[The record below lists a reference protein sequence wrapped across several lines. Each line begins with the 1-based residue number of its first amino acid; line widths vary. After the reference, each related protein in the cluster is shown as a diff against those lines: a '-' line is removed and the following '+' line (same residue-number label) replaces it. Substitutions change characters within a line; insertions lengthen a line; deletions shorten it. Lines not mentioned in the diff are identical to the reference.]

1 MSFNPKARMS
11 RLFRQGRCL
20 DVAIDHGIA
29 NEPDFL
35 VGLED
40 MRAVMASL
48 VAAGPDAIQV
58 NYGQA
63 DLLAGVDQPGK
74 PALVMRAD
82 VGNAYNSARHREMW
96 AVLHNPEEPILAAL
110 RLDAAAVVVNLY
122 MIPDEPG
129 IFRQCVENIGRL
141 RHACDKYAMPLMI
154 EPLVMAPA
162 GQGAA
167 YASIGDVEKIVPLV
181 RLARELGA
189 DIVKA
194 DPTDRVEDFH
204 RVVQAARCPT
214 LVRGGG
220 KGRLETVLEK
230 TAGLMA
236 QGASGMVYG
245 RNVYQHSNPAQV
257 VRALMAIIH
266 QGADGPTA
274 FEIYRR
280 GQAGSG
286 A

>member
-1 MSFNPKARMS
+1 MSHFSKVRMN
-11 RLFRQGRCL
+11 RLFQHGKCL

-35 VGLED
+35 LGLED
-40 MRAVMASL
+40 ITRVMRNLINAQ
-48 VAAGPDAIQV
+48 PDAIQV

-63 DLLAGVDQPGK
+63 DLLQQHAGSK
-74 PALVMRAD
+74 PALVLRTD
-82 VGNAYNSARHREMW
+82 VGNAYNQARHREMW
-96 AVLHNPEEPILAAL
+96 AVLHNPEAPILAAL
-110 RLDAAAVVVNLY
+110 QQDAAAVVVNLY
-122 MIPDEPG
+122 LIPDEPG

-141 RHACDKYAMPLMI
+141 RHACERYGMPLMI

-167 YASIGDVEKIVPLV
+167 YGSLGDVEKIVPLV

-189 DIVKA
+189 DIIKA
-194 DPTDRVEDFH
+194 DPTDNPDDFY
-204 RVVQAARCPT
+204 RVVEAARCPT

-220 KGRLETVLEK
+220 KGEIGAVLEK
-230 TAGLMA
+230 SARLMA

-245 RNVYQHSNPAQV
+245 RNVYQHQNPARV

-266 QGADGPTA
+266 QGVT
-274 FEIYRR
+274 
-280 GQAGSG
+280 G
-286 A
+286 AEALDLYLRSE

>member
-1 MSFNPKARMS
+1 MQISNQARMN
-11 RLFRQGRCL
+11 RLFNQGKCL

-35 VGLED
+35 SGLENIE
-40 MRAVMASL
+40 RVMHSL
-48 VAAGPDAIQV
+48 IAARPDAIQV

-63 DLLAGVDQPGK
+63 DLLQNAPQRDK
-74 PALVMRAD
+74 PALVMRTD
-82 VGNAYNSARHREMW
+82 VGNAYNTARHREMW
-96 AVLHNPEEPILAAL
+96 AVLHNPEQPILAAL
-110 RLDAAAVVVNLY
+110 QMDAAAVVVNLY

-141 RHACDKYAMPLMI
+141 RHACERYAMPLMV

-167 YASIGDVEKIVPLV
+167 YGSIGDVEKMVPLV

-189 DIVKA
+189 DIIKA
-194 DPTDRVEDFH
+194 DPTERVEDFH
-204 RVVQAARCPT
+204 RVVEAARCPT

-220 KGRLETVLEK
+220 KGELRAVLDK
-230 TAGLMA
+230 SAALMA

-245 RNVYQHSNPAQV
+245 RNVYQHDNPAQV
-257 VRALMAIIH
+257 VRALMAIVH
-266 QGADGPTA
+266 QGADG
-274 FEIYRR
+274 E
-280 GQAGSG
+280 QALALYLQS
-286 A
+286 

>member
-1 MSFNPKARMS
+1 MQIGNQARMN
-11 RLFRQGRCL
+11 RLFNQGKCL

-35 VGLED
+35 SGLENIE
-40 MRAVMASL
+40 RVMSSL
-48 VAAGPDAIQV
+48 IDARPDAIQV

-63 DLLAGVDQPGK
+63 DLLQAAPQRNK
-74 PALVMRAD
+74 PALVMRTD
-82 VGNAYNSARHREMW
+82 VGNAYNAARHREMW
-96 AVLHNPEEPILAAL
+96 AVLHNPEQPILAAL
-110 RLDAAAVVVNLY
+110 QMDAAAVVVNLY

-141 RHACDKYAMPLMI
+141 RHACERYAMPLMI

-167 YASIGDVEKIVPLV
+167 YGSIGDVEKMVPLV

-189 DIVKA
+189 DIIKA
-194 DPTDRVEDFH
+194 DPTERMEDFH
-204 RVVQAARCPT
+204 RIVEAARCPT

-220 KGRLETVLEK
+220 KGELRAVLDK
-230 TAGLMA
+230 SAALMA

-245 RNVYQHSNPAQV
+245 RNVYQHDNPAQV

-266 QGADGPTA
+266 QGAGGEQA
-274 FEIYRR
+274 LEIYH
-280 GQAGSG
+280 QA
-286 A
+286 

>member
-1 MSFNPKARMS
+1 MSVSDKVRLN
-11 RLFRQGRCL
+11 RLFKQGKCL

-40 MRAVMASL
+40 IQSVMRNL
-48 VAAGPDAIQV
+48 IAAQPDAIQV

-63 DLLAGVDQPGK
+63 DLLQQAAAPK
-74 PALVMRAD
+74 PALVLRTD
-82 VGNAYNSARHREMW
+82 VGNAYNAARHREMW

-110 RLDAAAVVVNLY
+110 QMDAAAVVVNLY
-122 MIPDEPG
+122 QIPDEPD

-154 EPLVMAPA
+154 EPLVMAA
-162 GQGAA
+162 TGQGPA
-167 YASIGDVEKIVPLV
+167 YGSLGDVRQIVPLV

-189 DIVKA
+189 DIIKA
-194 DPTDRVEDFH
+194 DPTENVEDFH
-204 RVVQAARCPT
+204 RVVEAARCPT

-220 KGRLETVLEK
+220 KGELRGVLEK
-230 TAGLMA
+230 SVALMA

-245 RNVYQHSNPAQV
+245 RNVYQHDNPSRV
-257 VRALMAIIH
+257 VKALMAIIH
-266 QGADGPTA
+266 QGVSGAEA
-274 FEIYRR
+274 LEIYH
-280 GQAGSG
+280 QA
-286 A
+286 